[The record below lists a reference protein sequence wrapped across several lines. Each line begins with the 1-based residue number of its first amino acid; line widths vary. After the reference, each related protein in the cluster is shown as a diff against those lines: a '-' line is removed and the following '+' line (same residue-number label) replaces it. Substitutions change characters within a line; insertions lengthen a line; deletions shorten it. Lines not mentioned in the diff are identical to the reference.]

1 MNNIASKA
9 LYSVLLA
16 GGLSVLG
23 AGAAQAIDL
32 NLGGDDGLLS
42 GTDIL
47 ADLGVPIT
55 IGGNSISVIG
65 NSSSGG
71 SSTSTPASTPAPSS
85 NTGAESASGG
95 TSVWVPVNSLIE
107 IGLDG
112 AGNGLLG
119 VNGPII
125 LGSNGSG
132 GWLLGPGQ
140 IGIADIGSGTD
151 ADATA
156 TVPVTVEGNSI
167 SIIGDSRSG
176 SGTASSGTS
185 NDAVTG
191 GGTGILGDIGVLGG
205 VNLLGAGSSA
215 DTNGTLSGILS
226 GSQLGADAAVPVS
239 VTCNSVSIIGS
250 SDTSGCATAAAVDPP
265 TDPTDP
271 GGESTT
277 PGATGSGLAGTGAD
291 ITGALGIGALVLLL
305 GVIVTIA
312 QRRFGLGG

>member
-32 NLGGDDGLLS
+32 GLGGDDGLLS

-55 IGGNSISVIG
+55 VGGNSISVIG
-65 NSSSGG
+65 NSSSGS

-85 NTGAESASGG
+85 TAGSDSASGG
-95 TSVWVPVNSLIE
+95 TSVWVPVNSIIE

-112 AGNGLLG
+112 SGNGLLG
-119 VNGPII
+119 INGPII

-167 SIIGDSRSG
+167 SVIGDSRSG
-176 SGTASSGTS
+176 SGMTSNGTS
-185 NDAVTG
+185 NGSVTG
-191 GGTGILGDIGVLGG
+191 GGTGVLGDIGILGN
-205 VNLLGAGSSA
+205 VNLLGSGSQAGT
-215 DTNGTLSGILS
+215 DGTLSGILS
-226 GSQLGADAAVPVS
+226 GSQFGADAAVPVS
-239 VTCNSVSIIGS
+239 VTCNSVSIVGS
-250 SDTSGCATAAAVDPP
+250 SDTTGCATAAASGPP

-271 GGESTT
+271 GGESST
-277 PGATGSGLAGTGAD
+277 PGATGSGLAGTGAE
-291 ITGALGIGALVLLL
+291 ITGALGLGALALLL